1 MPLSIFCRS
10 SEENLEGLLVF
21 SATPPQIN
29 STVNSYRTAYFQ
41 KVIEATR
48 HPAVVTPRGFNA
60 PKRGVHVPGHRGQRR
75 DEPWWA
81 LSRAQ
86 PAPSPGDG
94 LGTAPSL
101 QQGWGR
107 HSQPAKPVL
116 ALQSCD
122 SREQQ
127 GMGWI
132 AGGSGGDFSPTRSIY
147 LWGTADT
154 LPAAGAGQRAGKAPQ
169 EKSPKEK
176 NPTSK
181 RDFQGGKSPICL
193 VLGFFFPKN
202 SIRKTYGHK
211 EKKKT

>member
-1 MPLSIFCRS
+1 MLLSIFCRS
-10 SEENLEGLLVF
+10 SEENLKGPLVF
-21 SATPPQIN
+21 SATPQIN
-29 STVNSYRTAYFQ
+29 STVNGYRTVSFQ
-41 KVIEATR
+41 KVIKATQ
-48 HPAVVTPRGFNA
+48 HPAVVTHRGFNA
-60 PKRGVHVPGHRGQRR
+60 PKRGVHVPGHRGERR
-75 DEPWWA
+75 DELWWA

-86 PAPSPGDG
+86 PGTGDG

-154 LPAAGAGQRAGKAPQ
+154 LPAAGAGQRVGKAPR

-176 NPTSK
+176 IPTSK
-181 RDFQGGKSPICL
+181 RDFQGGKSHICL
-193 VLGFFFPKN
+193 VLGGWFPKN
-202 SIRKTYGHK
+202 SIRKTYSHK
-211 EKKKT
+211 EKKCKG

>member
-1 MPLSIFCRS
+1 MLLSIFCRS
-10 SEENLEGLLVF
+10 SEEILKGLLVF
-21 SATPPQIN
+21 SATPQIN
-29 STVNSYRTAYFQ
+29 NTVNGYRTVYFQ

-48 HPAVVTPRGFNA
+48 HPAVVTHRGFNA
-60 PKRGVHVPGHRGQRR
+60 PRCGVLVPGHRGQRR

-86 PAPSPGDG
+86 PAPGPGDG

-116 ALQSCD
+116 APQSCD

-132 AGGSGGDFSPTRSIY
+132 AGGSGGDFSPTRSIC
-147 LWGTADT
+147 
-154 LPAAGAGQRAGKAPQ
+154 GALQTPCLLRVLGKGRERLLRKKAPRKKMQ
-169 EKSPKEK
+169 LASGTFRE
-176 NPTSK
+176 
-181 RDFQGGKSPICL
+181 GK
-193 VLGFFFPKN
+193 VQ
-202 SIRKTYGHK
+202 YV
-211 EKKKT
+211 